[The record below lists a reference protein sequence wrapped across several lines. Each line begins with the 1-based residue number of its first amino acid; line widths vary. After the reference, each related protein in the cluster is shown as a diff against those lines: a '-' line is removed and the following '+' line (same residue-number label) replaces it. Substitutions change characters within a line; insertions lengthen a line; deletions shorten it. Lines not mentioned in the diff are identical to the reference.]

1 MKETKKETDQGMSAS
16 QEEQVDVGTASV
28 DQRASRRNRAAVR
41 TRHSEALRMALQ
53 GLSFDVIAQEL
64 GYANRGAAWKAAQAC
79 LERQTSASVDEL
91 RDLELARLD
100 TLQAAYWT
108 QATDGGSIRA
118 TELILKISGQ
128 RIKLLGMEAPNRPS
142 SVTEP
147 HTIVIPSEPGA
158 YIEALRAVADRK
170 GSPTA

>member
-1 MKETKKETDQGMSAS
+1 
-16 QEEQVDVGTASV
+16 
-28 DQRASRRNRAAVR
+28 
-41 TRHSEALRMALQ
+41 MALQ

-79 LERQTSASVDEL
+79 LERQTAASVNEL

-118 TELILKISGQ
+118 TELILKISAQ
-128 RIKLLGMEAPNRPS
+128 RIRLLGMESPNRPPTQ
-142 SVTEP
+142 TEP
-147 HTIVIPSEPGA
+147 DTIVIPSEEGA
-158 YIEALRAVADRK
+158 YIEALRAVSNRNA
-170 GSPTA
+170 SVASAHPC